1 MKRKLLEYKSVK
13 TLKSLLKNLQ
23 QKRNG
28 VKKQI
33 TKKEKAL
40 KKINDDISRIESIV
54 VRKNEFV
61 ENS

>member
-28 VKKQI
+28 IKKQI
-33 TKKEKAL
+33 TKKEKEL

>member
-28 VKKQI
+28 IKKQI
-33 TKKEKAL
+33 TKKEKEL
-40 KKINDDISRIESIV
+40 KKIDDDVNKIESII
-54 VRKNEFV
+54 VRKNKLV
-61 ENS
+61 ESL